1 MIKAKPELVFV
12 PLGGA
17 GEIGMNLNLYGLG
30 PADDRR
36 WLMVDCGITFGDEG
50 TPGIDVILPDPKFIE
65 EQADRLEGILLT
77 HGHEDHLGAVPY
89 LGERLQ
95 CPVYATPFTLALL
108 RRKLE
113 MDGLTGKLDLR
124 EIPLG
129 DKFYIGPF
137 SLEMIKLTHSMPEPN
152 AVVLRTELG
161 TVLHSGDW
169 KLDPD
174 PVIEEAADE
183 EALRRLGEEGVMTA
197 VVDSTNIFKP
207 DSSGSEADL
216 LESLTEIIGTCSERV
231 AVACFASNVARL
243 HTIFEAASANG
254 RAVAL
259 VGRSLWRING
269 AARETGY
276 LDHLPPFLE
285 AEDTEDMPKDRILY
299 ICTGSQGEPRA
310 ALTRI
315 ANDSFRSVTL
325 EAGDAVIYSSRV
337 IPGNEMSISRIQNRL
352 AKKGVRVITSA
363 DHFTHVSGHPAEGEV
378 RRFYDMVQPGTAIPV
393 HGETRHM
400 ARHAEVASDCGVQ
413 DVVTVKNG
421 DMVRL
426 APGPAQCVGEV
437 PVGRLYVDGK
447 NLRPMNGKVRKQ
459 RSKVL
464 YNGAAMLSL
473 VLDDEGDLLADPQF
487 SSHGLLEGD
496 EENYTE
502 IEISEA
508 VRLAIEDMPVKRLSN
523 DEAVRE
529 ATRKAVRRCFEDAH
543 GKRPVISVHL
553 VRV

>member
-1 MIKAKPELVFV
+1 
-12 PLGGA
+12 
-17 GEIGMNLNLYGLG
+17 
-30 PADDRR
+30 
-36 WLMVDCGITFGDEG
+36 
-50 TPGIDVILPDPKFIE
+50 
-65 EQADRLEGILLT
+65 
-77 HGHEDHLGAVPY
+77 
-89 LGERLQ
+89 
-95 CPVYATPFTLALL
+95 
-108 RRKLE
+108 
-113 MDGLTGKLDLR
+113 
-124 EIPLG
+124 
-129 DKFYIGPF
+129 
-137 SLEMIKLTHSMPEPN
+137 
-152 AVVLRTELG
+152 
-161 TVLHSGDW
+161 
-169 KLDPD
+169 
-174 PVIEEAADE
+174 
-183 EALRRLGEEGVMTA
+183 MTA